1 MARPGT
7 AASRE
12 VVLSF
17 GSKRKNQRKLPL
29 FRRSGPATKGLHAPW
44 IPKVGS
50 QRARATRTQYYCSR
64 LTPAPSA
71 PFRNSGV
78 PPNPRRGER
87 EAPLSKGAGCV
98 SGLGDSDG
106 LCVAAHSRA
115 TSVHCKGAG
124 CRPPLP
130 LSFATHSQQSV
141 GAGHARPA
149 TLLCPRQRAEP
160 FRPASRPPPLKGE
173 ASLAGFARAKGS
185 SRSGVTPRCAGR
197 CREATEGFGSEG
209 LAEPTR
215 PEGL

>member
-1 MARPGT
+1 MSRRILSRRRRLCGVCCDRERVPPGRLFFLLPTKERTKENCRCFDAADPRPRGCTPLGT
-7 AASRE
+7 P
-12 VVLSF
+12 
-17 GSKRKNQRKLPL
+17 KRR
-29 FRRSGPATKGLHAPW
+29 
-44 IPKVGS
+44 S

-87 EAPLSKGAGCV
+87 EAPLSKGAVTV

-115 TSVHCKGAG
+115 ISVQCKGAG

-149 TLLCPRQRAEP
+149 TLPL
-160 FRPASRPPPLKGE
+160 PPMCLLHRRE
-173 ASLAGFARAKGS
+173 GS
-185 SRSGVTPRCAGR
+185 
-197 CREATEGFGSEG
+197 
-209 LAEPTR
+209 
-215 PEGL
+215 